1 MHRVHYFD
9 TSAHAFDACIEER
22 PGLHEGDVVVILAE
36 GVVGLASI
44 DPIAITRETGALR
57 HLPAMTR
64 EVLLGE
70 IVHEAAQIT
79 DAVETALVHRLPVE
93 PQYLSFAGRR
103 HVLRA
108 DEAAVVLRL
117 DDILAVADAID
128 HRLRAL
134 QTRLDVATPDSSQA
148 LFLARGI
155 EQLAEARNRLATYA
169 RDPR

>member
-22 PGLHEGDVVVILAE
+22 SGLREGDVIVVLAE
-36 GVVGLASI
+36 GVVGLASA
-44 DPIAITRETGALR
+44 DPIAVTGETGALR

-64 EVLLGE
+64 EVLLAE
-70 IVHEAAQIT
+70 IVHDATQIT
-79 DAVETALVHRLPVE
+79 DAVETALVHRLAVE
-93 PQYLSFAGRR
+93 PQYLSFASRR
-103 HVLRA
+103 HLLRA

-134 QTRLDVATPDSSQA
+134 EARLDAVTPDSSQA